1 MEPRQKNKISN
12 FGTFSLYT
20 QIFVYHSLSIWKR
33 IKAKKRH
40 LYSWTILL
48 HIFDTLNIYMYITVV
63 KNLCISFYHVV
74 YVIIP
79 CFPFSF
85 YSPYIILL
93 RTVLLIPK
101 VSHGKPEL
109 PTVAILILLQ
119 LRPIGPYSSIIGR
132 ERSLVAWWVCD
143 SVKFW
148 TPLPAVASLAL
159 NYSLT

>member
-1 MEPRQKNKISN
+1 MDYPIIYFWHFEHI
-12 FGTFSLYT
+12 Y
-20 QIFVYHSLSIWKR
+20 VYNRSKEL
-33 IKAKKRH
+33 
-40 LYSWTILL
+40 
-48 HIFDTLNIYMYITVV
+48 MYFH
-63 KNLCISFYHVV
+63 FYHVV

-93 RTVLLIPK
+93 KTVLLIPK

-132 ERSLVAWWVCD
+132 GRSLAAWWVCD

>member
-1 MEPRQKNKISN
+1 M
-12 FGTFSLYT
+12 
-20 QIFVYHSLSIWKR
+20 
-33 IKAKKRH
+33 
-40 LYSWTILL
+40 
-48 HIFDTLNIYMYITVV
+48 
-63 KNLCISFYHVV
+63 V

-119 LRPIGPYSSIIGR
+119 LRPIGPYSSIISGK
-132 ERSLVAWWVCD
+132 EESDLVGVWLVWNFGPLCQRWPVWPYIVPSRNMPVLICLRKELWTGLI
-143 SVKFW
+143 SVGDQVPTCPVFTRAKIKSHLGILVN
-148 TPLPAVASLAL
+148 LPSQLAL
-159 NYSLT
+159 YTFSLSTWK